1 MKTSLFAVCC
11 ALALVVGCKKAEDT
25 PVPNSASPDTKEPA
39 KETASA
45 FTPVSDI
52 LTKSC
57 VGCHNSTKPADGI
70 DLSSYEAV
78 IKGGKEGPIVVAG
91 DPAKSIL
98 AMSLKGEG
106 GIKKMPLKGD
116 PLTEAQI
123 KTIED
128 WIKDGAKK

>member
-1 MKTSLFAVCC
+1 MKTTILTICC
-11 ALALVVGCKKAEDT
+11 ALMLVAGCKKAEET
-25 PVPNSASPDTKEPA
+25 PTTTPTDKNEPA

-45 FTPVSDI
+45 FTPVNDI

-78 IKGGKEGPIVVAG
+78 MKGGKEGPIVVAG
-91 DPAKSIL
+91 DPDKSLL
-98 AMSLKGEG
+98 AMTVKGAPG
-106 GIKKMPLKGD
+106 VKKMPLKGD

-123 KTIED
+123 KAVED

>member
-1 MKTSLFAVCC
+1 MKTTIYTICF
-11 ALALVVGCKKAEDT
+11 ALVLATGCKKAEET
-25 PVPNSASPDTKEPA
+25 PSPEPTDNKEPA

-70 DLSSYEAV
+70 DLSSYESV
-78 IKGGKEGPIVVAG
+78 MKGGEHGAIVVAG
-91 DPAKSIL
+91 DPSKSII

-116 PLTEAQI
+116 PLTDAQI
-123 KTIED
+123 KAVED